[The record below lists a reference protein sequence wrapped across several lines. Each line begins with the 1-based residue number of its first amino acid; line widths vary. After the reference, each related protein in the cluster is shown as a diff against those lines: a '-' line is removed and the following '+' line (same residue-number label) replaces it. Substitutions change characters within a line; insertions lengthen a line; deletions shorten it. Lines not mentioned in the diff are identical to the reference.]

1 MALFEDTVEGFGE
14 GQEGGDFEE
23 LGVLGLEVAGEHGVG
38 CGAFGVLDVPG
49 IVEGEGFVVPE
60 HRAFDELEFGGVVE
74 ELLPRGGH
82 GWSDD
87 WAWDGCAFG

>member
-38 CGAFGVLDVPG
+38 CGAFGVLDVP
-49 IVEGEGFVVPE
+49 
-60 HRAFDELEFGGVVE
+60 
-74 ELLPRGGH
+74 
-82 GWSDD
+82 
-87 WAWDGCAFG
+87 